1 MNNAF
6 QMSFRHT
13 GYTLLLIIFLALI
26 KTAWISDDS
35 AITLR
40 TADNFINGNGAVF
53 NIGERVQAYTHPL
66 WFLLIS
72 GTSVIT
78 RNVIATA
85 YALPIIVSTISFWFF
100 LSRIG
105 RFNLASIILGTA
117 LVISHA
123 YLDYSTSGLEN
134 PLTHILILLLLSPPS
149 KRLSGQDQHILYAS
163 LTISLIYLTRPD
175 LIIAVLPY
183 LIITVKKEKTSTLS
197 TALTLLKGGLP
208 AIIWT
213 AASIYYYGFPFP
225 NTAYAKLGNGI
236 PLIDRLNQGV
246 IYFIDSAG
254 RDPITLGIVAT
265 AIHASFRGTK
275 IEKSLSL
282 GIILYLL
289 FIISIGGD
297 FMSGRFFS
305 SPLLISAIL
314 LTRRPIRTD
323 KIIQL
328 ACITCALG
336 AMGMESRMS
345 RSPEENL
352 RQILKTGIADERGFY
367 FSKTGL
373 INVGRQFFD
382 IPHHPNNS
390 RTIEVTCG
398 GLGFSGLRGGPDLH
412 LIDIC
417 GLTDPL
423 LSRIPAKHDNQWR
436 IGHFS
441 RQIPENYEASVEK
454 NRNLLTD
461 EPTRTLYESLRQV
474 TQEPLN
480 TTKRLK
486 AILEVNL
493 TPLPSGLNRYRTEAV
508 PQNSTVPAILAKEL
522 QSKSGKDKSF
532 DDTRGYRFA
541 KEIDIVL
548 ESSTFIQGVDVNLV
562 GTGPY
567 SISLYFNG
575 KFIPL
580 GQLNRKQESSTE
592 SAIYSYW
599 PEITPK
605 FPTDRLRITAINT
618 ENHNSLKDI
627 NLQVLS
633 KQ

>member
-1 MNNAF
+1 MGY
-6 QMSFRHT
+6 RHT
-13 GYTLLLIIFLALI
+13 GYTLLLITFLTLI

-40 TADNFINGNGAVF
+40 TAENFINGNGAVF
-53 NIGERVQAYTHPL
+53 NLGERVQAYTHPL

-72 GTSVIT
+72 GTSALT
-78 RNVIATA
+78 KNVLVTA
-85 YALPIIVSTISFWFF
+85 YVLPILVSTISAWLF

-105 RFNLASIILGTA
+105 RFTPAALILGAA
-117 LVISHA
+117 LLFSQA

-134 PLTHILILLLLSPPS
+134 PLSHILILALLITSA
-149 KRLSGQDQHILYAS
+149 KRFPGQNHNILYAS
-163 LTISLIYLTRPD
+163 LTTSLIYLTRPD
-175 LIIAVLPY
+175 LVIAVLPY
-183 LIITVKKEKTSTLS
+183 LIITVKKENKSTIS
-197 TALTLLKGGLP
+197 TTLALLKGGLP
-208 AIIWT
+208 VIIWT

-254 RDPITLGIVAT
+254 RDPITIGIIAT
-265 AIHASFRGTK
+265 AIHASFRGTN
-275 IEKSLSL
+275 IERSLAL
-282 GIILYLL
+282 GIILYLV

-297 FMSGRFFS
+297 FMTGRFFS

-314 LTRRPIRTD
+314 LTRLPVRTE
-323 KIIQL
+323 KIIHL

-345 RSPEENL
+345 RNPEDNL
-352 RQILKTGIADERGFY
+352 RQIIKTGIADEREFY
-367 FSKTGL
+367 FTKTGL
-373 INVGRQFFD
+373 VNVGRQFFD
-382 IPHHPNNS
+382 IPHHTNNS

-423 LSRIPAKHDNQWR
+423 LSRLPAKHDNLWR

-461 EPTRTLYESLRQV
+461 KPTRSLYETLRIV

-480 TTKRLK
+480 SITRLR
-486 AILEVNL
+486 AIITLNL
-493 TPLPSGLNRYRTEAV
+493 TPLSSDLNRYRTEAV
-508 PQNSTVPAILAKEL
+508 PQNSTIPAIRAEAL
-522 QSKSGKDKSF
+522 QSKRDINT
-532 DDTRGYRFA
+532 DITNTEGYGFA

-548 ESSTFIQGVDVNLV
+548 NSSTFIQGVDVQLV

-567 SISLYFNG
+567 LLSMYFNG

-580 GQLNRKQESSTE
+580 GQLSRKQDASTGPVTYYFLAE
-592 SAIYSYW
+592 FA
-599 PEITPK
+599 PK
-605 FPTDRLRITAINT
+605 IPTDRLRLTSFNAENRTQIKEITVR
-618 ENHNSLKDI
+618 EPP
-627 NLQVLS
+627 